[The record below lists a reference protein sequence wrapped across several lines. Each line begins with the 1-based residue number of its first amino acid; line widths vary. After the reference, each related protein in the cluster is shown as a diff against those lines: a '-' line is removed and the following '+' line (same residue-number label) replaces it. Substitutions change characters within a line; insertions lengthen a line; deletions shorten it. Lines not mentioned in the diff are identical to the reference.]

1 MPKGLPSISSR
12 TRLTMMLGEVPTSVI
27 SPPSSAAN
35 DIGIRKTE
43 GGVLFFF
50 AIWNAEGI
58 SIASAPT
65 FLTSADAKPTE
76 AVSTTSWVLTRLTR
90 RETRSEEH
98 TYELQ
103 SLMRIPY
110 AGFCLKKKTPTEK

>member
-43 GGVLFFF
+43 GGVL
-50 AIWNAEGI
+50 
-58 SIASAPT
+58 
-65 FLTSADAKPTE
+65 
-76 AVSTTSWVLTRLTR
+76 
-90 RETRSEEH
+90 RSEEH
-98 TYELQ
+98 TSELQ
-103 SLMRIPY
+103 SLMRISY
-110 AGFCLKKKTPTEK
+110 AVFCLKKKKQNEYQPHNTNIKQNVSNNTITTKSHYD

>member
-50 AIWNAEGI
+50 AIWSAEVI

-90 RETRSEEH
+90 RETRACALSITPARSPAHRSTHDTQDGVEE
-98 TYELQ
+98 
-103 SLMRIPY
+103 
-110 AGFCLKKKTPTEK
+110 EK